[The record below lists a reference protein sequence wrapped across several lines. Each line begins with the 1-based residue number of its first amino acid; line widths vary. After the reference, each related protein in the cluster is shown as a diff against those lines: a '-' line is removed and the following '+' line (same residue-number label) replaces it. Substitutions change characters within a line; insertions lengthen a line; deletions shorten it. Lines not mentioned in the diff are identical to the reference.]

1 MAAETPGHH
10 SEQSLQQ
17 FVNQSTWDHEP
28 IRRRLMQRIVGA
40 LRPTAWVI
48 EEVAFPK
55 HGRLS
60 AAVERQ
66 YVRSL
71 QKLCNCQL
79 SVTVTLTTHRFSVP
93 VNWRLIVPEA
103 WGQDLERRARAR
115 MPQHELPRPYWRY
128 QIELLDDMALD
139 WGMSPAP
146 IVADTRQMPTAERLL
161 TALEDRV
168 QPYLVQVSDSLRV
181 RYQSPTPR
189 RASGSADVRTS
200 SWLGGA
206 GDLVHGAA
214 ALARTTVGWQGVNDD
229 LALRSQFLQVP
240 VHSPDTDGARGRAVG
255 KAQRRLLVEWP
266 LSKPHPRGYWITNI
280 PDGPLEELVALAKL
294 RQRVTPRIEEIAGRY
309 GLRDYEGRTFVG
321 WHRHVTLAAAAHIF
335 DLLNLLQ
342 SEEQLAERMVPV
354 GVR

>member
-1 MAAETPGHH
+1 MATETPGRH

-17 FVNQSTWDHEP
+17 FVNQSTWDHEA
-28 IRRRLMQRIVGA
+28 IRERLMRRMVGA

-79 SVTVTLTTHRFSVP
+79 SVTVTLTTDRFSVP
-93 VNWRLIVPEA
+93 VNWRLIVPDA
-103 WGQDLERRARAR
+103 WGRDQERRARAR
-115 MPQHELPRPYWRY
+115 MPQGELPRPYWQY

-139 WGMSPAP
+139 WGMPPAP
-146 IVADTRQMPTAERLL
+146 VVADTRQLGTVEGLL
-161 TALEDRV
+161 SALEDRV
-168 QPYLVQVSDSLRV
+168 LPYLVQVSDSQRV
-181 RYQSPTPR
+181 RYHNPTPPR
-189 RASGSADVRTS
+189 VASPSGGRTS

-206 GDLVHGAA
+206 GDLVHRAA
-214 ALARTTVGWQGVNDD
+214 ALTRTTVGWQGVGDD
-229 LALRSQFLQVP
+229 LVRRSQFLQMP
-240 VHSPDTDGARGRAVG
+240 VHSPDADGPGGRAVG
-255 KAQRRLLVEWP
+255 RAQRRLLVEWP

-280 PDGPLEELVALAKL
+280 QDGPLDDLVALAKL
-294 RQRVTPRIEEIAGRY
+294 RQRVGPRIEEIAGRF

-321 WHRHVTLAAAAHIF
+321 WHRHVTLATAAHIF
-335 DLLNLLQ
+335 DLLSVLRG
-342 SEEQLAERMVPV
+342 EEDEPEPMERI
-354 GVR
+354 GVH